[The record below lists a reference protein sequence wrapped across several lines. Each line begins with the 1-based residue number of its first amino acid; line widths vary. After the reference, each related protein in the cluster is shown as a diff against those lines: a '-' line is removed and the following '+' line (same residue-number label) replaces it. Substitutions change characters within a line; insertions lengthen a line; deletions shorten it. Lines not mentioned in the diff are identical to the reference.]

1 MARTPSQAVLTP
13 IASIKTILYLSNI
26 FFTTRDQLETWKGG
40 GKNALPQLP
49 VEKKRFDVII
59 VMNLIQGL

>member
-26 FFTTRDQLETWKGG
+26 FFTTRGQLETWKDERKRTGRFKSKISG
-40 GKNALPQLP
+40 IR
-49 VEKKRFDVII
+49 VEK
-59 VMNLIQGL
+59 